1 MAMQGEKSG
10 EHYCLFD
17 TALGV
22 CGLAWS
28 ERGIT
33 RVQLPDRDRA
43 ATERRLRTRTGRA
56 AAEAPPPAVQKV
68 VDALTRYMA
77 GAVVDFGDVA
87 IDWVNADAFQRA
99 VYNEVRRVGWGETVT
114 YGELARRIGA
124 PGEAQAV
131 GQAMGRNPVPVIMP
145 CHRVLASGGK
155 LGGFSAY
162 GGTLTK
168 ERLLALEGAANPR
181 LPGF

>member
-1 MAMQGEKSG
+1 MPETRPGEQ
-10 EHYCLFD
+10 YCVFE
-17 TALGV
+17 TALGS

-33 RVQLPDRDRA
+33 RVQLPERDRA
-43 ATERRLRTRTGRA
+43 ATERRLRARTGRDA
-56 AAEAPPPAVQKV
+56 ASAPPPAVQQV

-77 GAVVDFGDVA
+77 GAAVDFSDVS
-87 IDWVNADAFQRA
+87 IDWASTDTFRRA
-99 VYNEVRRVGWGETVT
+99 VYDEVRRVGWGETVT
-114 YGELARRIGA
+114 YGELARRIGV

-168 ERLLALEGAANPR
+168 ERLLALEGVANPR